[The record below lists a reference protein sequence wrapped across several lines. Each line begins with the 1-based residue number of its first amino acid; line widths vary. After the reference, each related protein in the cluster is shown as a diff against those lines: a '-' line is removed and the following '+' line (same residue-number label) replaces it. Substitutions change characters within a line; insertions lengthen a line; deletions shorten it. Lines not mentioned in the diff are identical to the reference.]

1 MYRYVGSSDLERRR
15 FGGASVVLRH
25 TVVLA
30 SLLGAGVAA
39 MGAQTNS
46 QAAGKTGTV
55 APQPGPAAKTSLN
68 LQLPT
73 SEAMVSSSA
82 AEGNDALV
90 NQINEAKVEP
100 SAPNFAAMM
109 HEGAG
114 QNSRRPRYGSTFT
127 NADGSDKWMGYGG
140 GGFGLPVGNTNN
152 YLSVGYG
159 FQVGGGR
166 QFSKRFA
173 LPVEFDWDHF
183 GFTQQNLNNQ
193 TTIYDTYLTD
203 FDPSVGT
210 NALSGILG
218 GGSHV
223 WSFTI
228 DPTYT
233 FYSHNSWGA
242 YAVGGVGFYHKTAA
256 FTVPAPAIC
265 GGGYGYG
272 GYGGGGY
279 GYGGIGIGYGGFF
292 PCIASATFDKY
303 TSNAPGFN
311 GGAGITYRFSDY
323 SRIQVYGE
331 IRYVFV
337 DNSAKPGITVDNLN
351 AITATTT
358 NFYPANSMHTL
369 YVPFKFGIRF

>member
-1 MYRYVGSSDLERRR
+1 MYRSIRSSEVERRWT
-15 FGGASVVLRH
+15 GGASVVVRRAVALM
-25 TVVLA
+25 TI
-30 SLLGAGVAA
+30 LGAGVAV
-39 MGAQTNS
+39 MGAQTS
-46 QAAGKTGTV
+46 SPATGQAGTT
-55 APQPGPAAKTSLN
+55 AQQPGTAVQTPLN
-68 LQLPT
+68 LQLPA

-82 AEGNDALV
+82 DAGNDALV
-90 NQINEAKVEP
+90 NEAKAEP
-100 SAPNFAAMM
+100 GAPNFAGMM
-109 HEGAG
+109 HDGG
-114 QNSRRPRYGSTFT
+114 RQNGRRPRYGSTFR
-127 NADGSDKWMGYGG
+127 NADGSDKWMAYGG

-152 YLSVGYG
+152 YLSIGYG
-159 FQVGGGR
+159 FQAGGGR
-166 QFSKRFA
+166 QFSKHFA

-203 FDPSVGT
+203 FDPSAGT
-210 NALSGILG
+210 NALNGVLG

-233 FYSHNSWGA
+233 FYAGHSWGA

-256 FTVPAPAIC
+256 FTVPAPAVC

-272 GYGGGGY
+272 GYGGY
-279 GYGGIGIGYGGFF
+279 GYGGGIGIGVGYGGFF

-311 GGAGITYRFSDY
+311 GGAGITYKFSDY
-323 SRIQVYGE
+323 SRIQLYGE

-337 DNSAKPGITVDNLN
+337 ANSAKPGITVDNLG
-351 AITATTT
+351 AITKTTT